1 MWCHLALTV
10 ESNSSAASIFCGMSA
25 HIRVRDPSPANAAR
39 PLPDS
44 EDLLS
49 RHFRLSHVRHGD
61 VAPVEESKE
70 DLHELSDF
78 DGNGTTVDDPD
89 LLFDPQ
95 LFMQDML
102 PPTLFDSDTNV
113 PFTYVSARSQPPGPT
128 DFPHFS
134 SHLPDLDGAERQQS
148 TDEDH
153 GGAFTDHT
161 RILPW
166 SFSESTYEGFCLEIE
181 SYSAVLP
188 HDWRLPSRNSLSR
201 NLESYFRCAQES
213 LPFLHSATF
222 SVAKSDIELLL
233 AAAAMGALNRFETS
247 CSSILYHMS
256 KAILLENLGRQESE
270 LSSDILSSQNQ
281 PALQRRNGL
290 GKIQTLILLV
300 AYASWAQKDMLLDAI
315 FLGQR
320 LSTLLR
326 QFGIT
331 DTLEST
337 YVDDSL
343 MSVAAEEEAW
353 CKWVAAEER
362 RRTLLSA
369 YVLHNLHHLAYDVP
383 LELKSGEICLA
394 LPSCEES
401 WKASSPS
408 QWLQS
413 NFHGRRGLQ
422 ETLMSLLRGRVYP
435 VSSFAN
441 YVLIHSLLQEFTHLN
456 ADGIRCPLDPETANM
471 LETALRT
478 WQLSWERTYESTL
491 DPLSKKGPLGLNAT
505 ALLRWAYIRLS
516 SNMAPC
522 RILRSREV
530 NDLVLGRS
538 CLDRSSRLDRA
549 ILHAAH
555 ALSIPVRLG
564 LELIANIRLPFRSIE
579 YSLSS
584 LDCALLLRD
593 WLAMIAT
600 ITKSNGPDALRK
612 TERKLLD
619 IITHGNNDAEAL
631 GSNISRCPCS

>member
-1 MWCHLALTV
+1 MPRGRPRNVVPPCPY
-10 ESNSSAASIFCGMSA
+10 CGKQFQRRE
-25 HIRVRDPSPANAAR
+25 HFLRHERTHTRER
-39 PLPDS
+39 PFACQCGQTFTRQ
-44 EDLLS
+44 DLLS
-49 RHFRLSHVRHGD
+49 RHFRLSHVQILD
-61 VAPVEESKE
+61 VVPVEESKE
-70 DLHELSDF
+70 DLPELSDF
-78 DGNGTTVDDPD
+78 DGNRTTDDPD

-113 PFTYVSARSQPPGPT
+113 PFTFISARSQPPGPT

-166 SFSESTYEGFCLEIE
+166 SFSESAYEGFCLEVE

-247 CSSILYHMS
+247 CSSSLYHMS
-256 KAILLENLGRQESE
+256 KAILLENLGRHELES
-270 LSSDILSSQNQ
+270 SSDILSSQNQ
-281 PALQRRNGL
+281 PAPQRRNGL

-300 AYASWAQKDMLLDAI
+300 AYASWAQKDMLPDAI

-320 LSTLLR
+320 LSTLVI

-337 YVDDSL
+337 HVDRSL
-343 MSVAAEEEAW
+343 MSVAAKEQAW

-369 YVLHNLHHLAYDVP
+369 YVLHNLQHFAYDVP
-383 LELKSGEICLA
+383 LELKSGDICLA

-408 QWLQS
+408 QWLRS

-422 ETLMSLLRGRVYP
+422 ATLMSLLHGRVYP

-441 YVLIHSLLQEFTHLN
+441 YVLIHSLLQEFTLLN
-456 ADGIRCPLDPETANM
+456 ADGVRRPLGPGTANT

-491 DPLSKKGPLGLNAT
+491 DPLSEKGPLGLNAT

-522 RILRSREV
+522 RILWSREV
-530 NDLVLGRS
+530 NDLVLERS

-564 LELIANIRLPFRSIE
+564 LELISHIRLPFRSIE

-584 LDCALLLRD
+584 LECALLLRD

-600 ITKSNGPDALRK
+600 ITKSGGPDALRK
-612 TERKLLD
+612 TEP
-619 IITHGNNDAEAL
+619 HGNNDAEAL
-631 GSNISRCPCS
+631 GSSFSRSPCS